1 MKVTILSSG
10 SKGNSTLIETS
21 RHNILIDAGL
31 PLSNLEKRLNK
42 PFPEIDILIITHSH
56 NDHIKG
62 IKSVIKKYNPLII
75 TKSKEVLELL
85 LDNNKIIENINIDDL
100 NIELFPLSH
109 DVECYGVE
117 IKENKKELVYITDT
131 GYINE
136 KILSIINDKD
146 MYIIE
151 SNHDITMLRN
161 GPYCEYLKKRVW
173 SDSGHLSNEQTSK
186 YLSAIVGKNTKYIVL
201 AHLSHENNTEEKAL
215 QETKKE
221 IKDKKILVAKQEEA
235 LETIEV

>member
-1 MKVTILSSG
+1 MKVTVLSSG

-21 RHNILIDAGL
+21 KKNILIDAGL
-31 PLSNLEKRLNK
+31 PLSNLEKRLEK
-42 PFPEIDILIITHSH
+42 PFPNIDILVITHSH

-62 IKSVIKKYNPLII
+62 INSVIKKYNPIII
-75 TKSKEVLELL
+75 TKSKEVLDLL
-85 LDNNKIIENINIDDL
+85 NNNSIYKNIDEECL

-109 DVECYGVE
+109 DVECYGV
-117 IKENKKELVYITDT
+117 IVKENKKELIYITDT

-136 KILSIINDKD
+136 KILSQINNKD

-161 GPYCEYLKKRVW
+161 GPYREYLKKRVW

-186 YLSAIVGKNTKYIVL
+186 YLSAIVGKNTKYIIL
-201 AHLSHENNTEEKAL
+201 AHLSQENNTEEKAL
-215 QETKKE
+215 EETKKVL
-221 IKDKKILVAKQEEA
+221 KDKNILVAKQEKA
-235 LETIEV
+235 LDTIEV

>member
-31 PLSNLEKRLNK
+31 PLSNLKKRLNK

-85 LDNNKIIENINIDDL
+85 LDNNKIIE
-100 NIELFPLSH
+100 
-109 DVECYGVE
+109 
-117 IKENKKELVYITDT
+117 
-131 GYINE
+131 
-136 KILSIINDKD
+136 
-146 MYIIE
+146 
-151 SNHDITMLRN
+151 
-161 GPYCEYLKKRVW
+161 KR
-173 SDSGHLSNEQTSK
+173 T
-186 YLSAIVGKNTKYIVL
+186 
-201 AHLSHENNTEEKAL
+201 
-215 QETKKE
+215 
-221 IKDKKILVAKQEEA
+221 
-235 LETIEV
+235 